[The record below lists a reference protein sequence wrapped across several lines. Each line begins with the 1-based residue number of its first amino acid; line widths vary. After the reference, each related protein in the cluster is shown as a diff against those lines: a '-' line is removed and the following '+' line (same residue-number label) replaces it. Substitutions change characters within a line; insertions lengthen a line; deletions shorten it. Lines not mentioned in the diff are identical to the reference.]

1 MKCNIPS
8 SLGQL
13 EGSEDEVEVE
23 KFSLIR
29 TLIQFGPEKKNQNS
43 LLWAGSTVAVTYPT
57 STHIVLNKLFFQ
69 KHALIFLLLLLTS
82 HFAFLHHIVLSQ
94 STCAYNFYAFA

>member
-1 MKCNIPS
+1 MECNIPS

-13 EGSEDEVEVE
+13 EGSENEVEVE

-29 TLIQFGPEKKNQNS
+29 TLIQFGPEKKRKIKILFFGQ
-43 LLWAGSTVAVTYPT
+43 AVAVTYPT
-57 STHIVLNKLFFQ
+57 SPHIVLNKLFFQ

-82 HFAFLHHIVLSQ
+82 H

>member
-1 MKCNIPS
+1 MKSLVILEMKWNIPS

-29 TLIQFGPEKKNQNS
+29 TLIHFGPEKKRK
-43 LLWAGSTVAVTYPT
+43 
-57 STHIVLNKLFFQ
+57 IKILFFGQ
-69 KHALIFLLLLLTS
+69 AVLLLLPTHL
-82 HFAFLHHIVLSQ
+82 LHTL
-94 STCAYNFYAFA
+94 Y